1 MEHWLDVPAPAYR
14 PPHAHEADV
23 RLGQSSGRSARRV
36 SVTAWLCPPP
46 PPPSPPSDLFMRAL
60 QVNSLQDGKQR
71 QDLNNYRGHESK
83 SSHRAGGKPR
93 AKIRCGPLLPPT
105 NYLCIGYISNT
116 YIICI
121 SCSYLRFRKLKGC
134 K

>member
-1 MEHWLDVPAPAYR
+1 MEHWLDVPAPAHR

-46 PPPSPPSDLFMRAL
+46 SPPSDLFMRAL
-60 QVNSLQDGKQR
+60 LVNSLQDGKQR
-71 QDLNNYRGHESK
+71 QDMINYQGRESK

-93 AKIRCGPLLPPT
+93 GEKLVVGPLYPPQ
-105 NYLCIGYISNT
+105 
-116 YIICI
+116 IIHAVGI
-121 SCSYLRFRKLKGC
+121 YQIHI
-134 K
+134 